1 MKKRSSEKDKMY
13 IVRKYIKAVDVK
25 QALRLEPK
33 TPVHDLW
40 IDADWREDKLADAIG
55 FELDEP
61 EDEEDDSVYT
71 WKERH

>member
-1 MKKRSSEKDKMY
+1 MY

-40 IDADWREDKLADAIG
+40 IDADWKEEKLADAIG

-71 WKERH
+71 